1 MNPAFGTSP
10 YDLEDIADQATRY
23 NDVIHKAIEHS
34 NNEQLGALVGN
45 KLTSAELNLLRVKIS

>member
-10 YDLEDIADQATRY
+10 YDLEDITEQATRY

-34 NNEQLGALVGN
+34 NNEQLGQIVGN
-45 KLTSAELNLLRVKIS
+45 KLTPSELNLLRVKIS